1 MTWIIG
7 WAIVVAL
14 ADELEPA
21 SSSWKFFGWA
31 MLLMFYW
38 PFYVG
43 LLIGKRIK
51 RSDDQSGCT
60 GGDDDN
66 KNDSV

>member
-7 WAIVVAL
+7 WAIAVAL

-31 MLLMFYW
+31 MLLMFCW

-43 LLIGKRIK
+43 LVIGERIK
-51 RSDDQSGCT
+51 RSDKQSSLQKGENH
-60 GGDDDN
+60 GD
-66 KNDSV
+66 